1 VHCQQF
7 AQLKE
12 TLPIPACTIPVLS
25 TLKSILPL
33 TSATAQTSIVTVPVL
48 GLALNL

>member
-25 TLKSILPL
+25 TLKSILPAL
-33 TSATAQTSIVTVPVL
+33 TSATALQHP
-48 GLALNL
+48 